1 MPNTGSAT
9 CPKPLRDRPAVPI
22 FRLNGERAPH
32 RKKVEDR
39 VSLTDLSSVLW
50 RARELLELL
59 LFKLEEEQLLLAAGR
74 SRWLAHATRE
84 VEVVLDQIR
93 QTEVA
98 RAAYA
103 QAVALELGLPEE
115 ASLGQLADAAPEPWA
130 DLLHQ
135 HRKAFLTLTQDI
147 STMADANRDLLT
159 AGQRAARETMLAFA
173 GTVETYSATGKTV
186 SGGVRRPSLVDEA
199 I

>member
-1 MPNTGSAT
+1 M
-9 CPKPLRDRPAVPI
+9 
-22 FRLNGERAPH
+22 
-32 RKKVEDR
+32 
-39 VSLTDLSSVLW
+39 SLTDLSSVLW
-50 RARELLELL
+50 RSRELLELL

-84 VEVVLDQIR
+84 VEVVLEQIR

-103 QAVALELGLPEE
+103 QAVAGELGLNAE
-115 ASLGQLADAAPEPWA
+115 ASLGELADAAPAPWSE
-130 DLLHQ
+130 LLHQ
-135 HRKAFLTLTQDI
+135 HRKAFLTLTSEI
-147 STMADANRDLLT
+147 SAMADTNRDLLT

-173 GTVETYSATGKTV
+173 GTVETYSPQGKTV

>member
-1 MPNTGSAT
+1 
-9 CPKPLRDRPAVPI
+9 
-22 FRLNGERAPH
+22 
-32 RKKVEDR
+32 

-50 RARELLELL
+50 RSRELLELL

-74 SRWLAHATRE
+74 SRWLSHATRE

-98 RAAYA
+98 RAAYS
-103 QAVALELGLPEE
+103 QAAAGELGLPAE
-115 ASLGQLADAAPEPWA
+115 ASLGELAEAAPAPWS

-135 HRKAFLTLTQDI
+135 HRKTFLTLTAEI
-147 STMADANRDLLT
+147 SAMADVNRDLLT
-159 AGQRAARETMLAFA
+159 AGQRAARETLLAFA
-173 GTVETYSATGKTV
+173 GSVETYSPQGKSV
-186 SGGVRRPSLVDEA
+186 SGGARRPSLVDEA

>member
-1 MPNTGSAT
+1 MPSPET
-9 CPKPLRDRPAVPI
+9 
-22 FRLNGERAPH
+22 E
-32 RKKVEDR
+32 EEQ

-50 RARELLELL
+50 RSRELLELL

-84 VEVVLDQIR
+84 VEVVLEQIR

-103 QAVALELGLPEE
+103 QAVAIELGLSAE
-115 ASLGQLADAAPEPWA
+115 ASLGELADAAPAPWS

-135 HRKAFLTLTQDI
+135 HRKAFLTLTSEI
-147 STMADANRDLLT
+147 SAMAEANRDLLT

-173 GTVETYSATGKTV
+173 GTVETYGPQGKTV

>member
-1 MPNTGSAT
+1 MPSPETE
-9 CPKPLRDRPAVPI
+9 K
-22 FRLNGERAPH
+22 E
-32 RKKVEDR
+32 EQ

-50 RARELLELL
+50 RSRELLELL

-84 VEVVLDQIR
+84 VEVVLEQIR

-103 QAVALELGLPEE
+103 QAVAVELGLIAE
-115 ASLGQLADAAPEPWA
+115 ASLGELADAAPAPWS

-135 HRKAFLTLTQDI
+135 HRKAFLTLTSEI
-147 STMADANRDLLT
+147 SAMAEANRELLT

-173 GTVETYSATGKTV
+173 GTVETYGRSGQTV
-186 SGGVRRPSLVDEA
+186 TGGVRRPSLVDEA

>member
-1 MPNTGSAT
+1 M
-9 CPKPLRDRPAVPI
+9 
-22 FRLNGERAPH
+22 E
-32 RKKVEDR
+32 ER

-50 RARELLELL
+50 RSRELLELL

-84 VEVVLDQIR
+84 VEVVLEQIR

-103 QAVALELGLPEE
+103 QSVSVELGLSPEAGLRE
-115 ASLGQLADAAPEPWA
+115 LADAAPEPWSE
-130 DLLHQ
+130 LLHQ
-135 HRKAFLTLTQDI
+135 HRKAFLTLTSEI
-147 STMADANRDLLT
+147 GGMADANRELLT
-159 AGQRAARETMLAFA
+159 AGQRAARETMLVVA
-173 GTVETYSATGKTV
+173 GTVETYGPTGQTV
-186 SGGVRRPSLVDEA
+186 NGGARRPSLVDEA